1 MKLLSCGKVN
11 LKIYIYIIIYA
22 LIELSFS
29 LLNLYFQNNE
39 NDEINNV
46 FINKNNFIWF
56 WSNNWYSSTCT

>member
-46 FINKNNFIWF
+46 FIIK
-56 WSNNWYSSTCT
+56 